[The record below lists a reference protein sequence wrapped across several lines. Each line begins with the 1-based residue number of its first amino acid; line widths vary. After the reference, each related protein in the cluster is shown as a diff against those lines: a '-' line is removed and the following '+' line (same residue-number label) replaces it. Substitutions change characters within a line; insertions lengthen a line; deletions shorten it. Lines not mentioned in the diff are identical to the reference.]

1 MERKGKQQGNR
12 TNAFLALKEIIS
24 RTGIPVPGENI
35 VRLPVFLSDK
45 RKAIVTRNGTQQDV
59 YALQIHQKSPLTKIW
74 CLTREDVFL
83 LSEVD
88 DDIDQILEIATEV
101 ENDQEKLKE
110 AQANLT
116 EFLELRKRS
125 PENIVS
131 SFFFYMWNRWSK
143 EECDCTFG
151 PNAEHFWQKW
161 LECYERMKGSY
172 GASEE
177 FYKVLSESNRKKL
190 VQRAVRCYNGNRTRD

>member
-12 TNAFLALKEIIS
+12 TNAFLTLKEIIS
-24 RTGIPVPGENI
+24 RTGIPVPEENI
-35 VRLPVFLSDK
+35 IRLPVFLSDK
-45 RKAIVTRNGTQQDV
+45 RKVIVTRNGTQQDV

-88 DDIDQILEIATEV
+88 DDTDQILEIATEM

-143 EECDCTFG
+143 EECDDIFK